1 MICHYWLFNHGFE
14 FQDYVYNG
22 FHDLTMPCLNISDI
36 IIVTVKNVDYRCIIH
51 NIIISEPID
60 LLKNSVLE
68 DSGIYKNVV
77 LKLSLFK
84 TIFVLLF
91 LFSI

>member
-1 MICHYWLFNHGFE
+1 MINHGFE

-22 FHDLTMPCLNISDI
+22 FHDLTMPVLNISDI

-51 NIIISEPID
+51 NITISEPID
-60 LLKNSVLE
+60 LFKNSVLE
-68 DSGIYKNVV
+68 DSGIYKNAV
-77 LKLSLFK
+77 LKLNLFK

-91 LFSI
+91 FFSI

>member
-1 MICHYWLFNHGFE
+1 MINHGFE

-22 FHDLTMPCLNISDI
+22 FHDLTMPRL
-36 IIVTVKNVDYRCIIH
+36 KNVDCRCIIH
-51 NIIISEPID
+51 NITISVPID
-60 LLKNSVLE
+60 LFKNSVLE
-68 DSGIYKNVV
+68 DSGIYKNVL
-77 LKLSLFK
+77 LKLSLFR